1 MRVGHDEWRLL
12 LRVLGSSSRI
22 VPQSSARQAKEVAA
36 SRETS
41 SCDTEVGRAAN
52 KSEPAAKSIATEN
65 YASDVGGGTLRLH
78 AAIGDDSNVG
88 RNVLIIHA
96 KLKLHTGIG
105 DDGNV
110 GRNAL
115 LIRGKLK
122 LHSGIGSDGNVGHN
136 AFLIHG
142 KLISVPWDAAAARGW
157 HNAAVRIIPDVAVN
171 CETRKSK

>member
-41 SCDTEVGRAAN
+41 SCDTEVRRDAN
-52 KSEPAAKSIATEN
+52 ESEPAAKSIATEN
-65 YASDVGGGTLRLH
+65 YTSDVGGGTLRLH
-78 AAIGDDSNVG
+78 AAIGDDNNVG
-88 RNVLIIHA
+88 RNVLIVYG

-110 GRNAL
+110 GR
-115 LIRGKLK
+115 
-122 LHSGIGSDGNVGHN
+122 N

-171 CETRKSK
+171 RETRKSK

>member
-41 SCDTEVGRAAN
+41 SCDTEVRRAAN

-65 YASDVGGGTLRLH
+65 YASDVGGGRLTLH
-78 AAIGDDSNVG
+78 A
-88 RNVLIIHA
+88 
-96 KLKLHTGIG
+96 
-105 DDGNV
+105 
-110 GRNAL
+110 
-115 LIRGKLK
+115 
-122 LHSGIGSDGNVGHN
+122 GIGSDGNVGHN
-136 AFLIHG
+136 ALLIRG
-142 KLISVPWDAAAARGW
+142 KLIGVPWDAAARGW
-157 HNAAVRIIPDVAVN
+157 HNAAVRVIPAVAVN